1 MASLTSAGVSVT
13 VIDESQYTT
22 TATGT
27 VAYILVASAQDKL
40 NSSGSLATYT
50 TKANA
55 GTVFSIA
62 SQREL
67 IQYFGTP
74 TFQVDAADNA
84 LHGDE
89 RNEYGLLAA
98 YSALGAGGRVL
109 IQRADI
115 DLDQLKGTG
124 IRPTGTPVNG
134 TYWLDLD
141 NTDYGIYEW
150 KYEDGFVKQTITS
163 ISDTRLLTGAA
174 PSNSYGSVGT
184 YAINANSTSNPVY
197 YKSSVDNTW
206 VLVGSPEWEISQPAI
221 VGTASSPANLNIGQ
235 KLTINSTEITITG
248 TTVADAVQDI
258 NAVSIQGLLATVS
271 PIGQLELRIDNTAAS
286 SGNVLLPNGTLTIA
300 PGTTGPDAASELGL
314 LDQEGGSVSMVCPS
328 AYFGSYVNAPAWRS
342 TDIVPHP
349 YGSVW
354 VKTSA
359 KGSGANW
366 GLKRFSAA
374 LQSWEII
381 PTPLYQNDSSAILD
395 LDPAGGGGQLPIGT
409 IFIRYNLIS
418 STNSVVPRLT
428 FKLFIKQ
435 VVGALKVTGV
445 VPTSPLVFANNSSFM
460 MKVSVPGTVDQIETI
475 TLTGTT
481 SAAFVEAIQR
491 ARLPN
496 IAAFIEASGAISISH
511 LAGGTMKFTYLVGT
525 PLVVAGITA
534 GTQAACAQYVQM
546 QLSNSQYLASPFEPL
561 VYVPSHT
568 VPYSYA
574 PDGTL
579 WYSSDPTAVDIMIHD
594 GSGWKGYLT
603 VSNDARGNNLTN
615 TNPTGIIIA
624 STQPTSQTDS
634 SALVL
639 GDLWLDTSDLENYP
653 RIYRYYG
660 SSWTLIDNTDDTSSD
675 GIIFADARWAH
686 NETTDPVVGDMP
698 STTSTLLTSNYLDQ
712 DAPNYRLYPRG
723 ALLFNT
729 RRSGFNVKRFE
740 SNWFADAIS
749 PPAVLASWV
758 SQSGVN
764 AAGVPYFGHKAQRN
778 TVVEALAATVG
789 SSTTLREDQ
798 TSFNLIT
805 CPGYPEL
812 LSELVVLNN
821 DRKQTAFIIGDS
833 PLDLNSSSQS
843 LSNWSKNTQLS
854 VDNAI
859 GLSTHSE
866 YLGIYYPS
874 GYTVDLTGNGIVV
887 PPSHMMLR
895 TIIRSDNASYPWFAP
910 AGVRRGIIDNAQGI
924 GYIDRL
930 NDNQFVSIGL
940 TNTLRDILYENAINP
955 ITILPGTGI
964 VAYGQKTCTLVTS
977 SMDRVNVARL
987 VCYLRGVLDAVARP
1001 YIFEPNDSITRK
1013 QIQKSFESV
1022 LNDLIAKRGITDYA
1036 VRCDD
1041 SNNTSDRI
1049 ARNELW
1055 IDIAIEPTR
1064 AVEFVYIPIRLKNPG
1079 GIKAG

>member
-40 NSSGSLATYT
+40 NPSGSLATYT

-67 IQYFGTP
+67 IQYFGNP

-115 DLDQLKGTG
+115 DLNQLKGTG

-134 TYWLDLD
+134 TYWLDLN

-150 KYEDGFVKQTITS
+150 QDGGFAKQTITS
-163 ISDTRLLTGAA
+163 ITDTRLLTGSA
-174 PSNSYGSVGT
+174 PNNSYGKIGD
-184 YAINANSTSNPVY
+184 YAINAHSTSNPVY
-197 YKSSVDNTW
+197 YKTSVDNTW
-206 VLVGSPEWEISQPAI
+206 VLVGSSEWQMAHPTII
-221 VGTASSPANLNIGQ
+221 GTVSNPANLQIGQ
-235 KLTINSTEITITG
+235 KLTINSYEITITG
-248 TTVADAVQDI
+248 STVSAAVQDI
-258 NAVSIQGLLATVS
+258 NGVNIQGVLATES
-271 PIGQLELRIDNTAAS
+271 PTGELEIRINNTSAS
-286 SGNVLLPNGTLTIA
+286 SGNISLPDGILSISA
-300 PGTTGPDAASELGL
+300 GTTGPDAAIELGL
-314 LDQEGGSVSMVCPS
+314 LGLNGESVTMAAPV
-328 AYFGSYVNAPAWRS
+328 AYFGSYVEAPAWRD
-342 TDIVPHP
+342 TDVVPRPH
-349 YGSVW
+349 GSVW

-366 GLKRFSAA
+366 ALKKYSTA
-374 LQSWEII
+374 LKSWEIV
-381 PTPLYQNDSSAILD
+381 TVPLYVNDSSAILD

-409 IFIRYNLIS
+409 IFLRYNLIS
-418 STNSVVPRLT
+418 ATNSGLPQLT
-428 FKLFIKQ
+428 FKPLIKQ
-435 VVGALKVTGV
+435 VSGALKVTGV
-445 VPTSPLVFANNSSFM
+445 VPTQPLVFTNNTSFI
-460 MKVSVPGTVDQIETI
+460 MKVSVPGSVDVTATI
-475 TLTGTT
+475 TLNGTT
-481 SAAFVEAIQR
+481 SEAFVEAIQR

-511 LAGGTMKFTYLVGT
+511 LAGGTMKFIYLVGT
-525 PLVVAGITA
+525 PLVIAGITA

-546 QLSNSQYLASPFEPL
+546 QISNSQYLASPFEPL

-574 PDGTL
+574 ADGTL
-579 WYSSDPTAVDIMIHD
+579 WYNSDPTAVDIMIHD
-594 GSGWKGYLT
+594 GSGWKGYLNVT
-603 VSNDARGNNLTN
+603 NDARGYNLTN
-615 TNPTGIIIA
+615 TNPTGIIIS
-624 STQPTSQTDS
+624 STQPTAQTDS
-634 SALVL
+634 SALVP

-653 RIYRYYG
+653 RIYRYSG
-660 SSWTLIDNTDDTSSD
+660 AGWNLIDNNDDTSSD
-675 GIIFADARWAH
+675 GIIFADARWGD
-686 NETTDPVVGDMP
+686 NENIDPVVGDLP
-698 STTSTLLTSNYLDQ
+698 STSSTLLNSNYLDP

-729 RRSGFNVKRFE
+729 RRSGYNVKRFE
-740 SNWFADAIS
+740 SNWFSNYTPA
-749 PPAVLASWV
+749 PAVVSSWV

-764 AAGVPYFGHKAQRN
+764 AGGVPYFGHKAQRN

-789 SSTTLREDQ
+789 ASTSLREEQ
-798 TSFNLIT
+798 VSFNLIS

-833 PLDLNSSSQS
+833 PMDLGSSSQS
-843 LSNWSKNTQLS
+843 LLNWSKNANNS
-854 VDNAI
+854 VDNAV

-874 GYTVDLTGNGIVV
+874 GYTVDLKGNGIVV

-910 AGVRRGIIDNAQGI
+910 AGVRRGIVDNAQGI
-924 GYIDRL
+924 GYIDRM
-930 NDNQFVSIGL
+930 NDNRFVSIGL
-940 TNTLRDILYENAINP
+940 TNTLRDVLYENAINP
-955 ITILPGTGI
+955 ITVLPGTGI

-977 SMDRVNVARL
+977 SMDRVNVSRL

-1001 YIFEPNDSITRK
+1001 YIFEPNDAITRK

-1022 LNDLIAKRGITDYA
+1022 LNDLVAKRGITDYA

-1079 GIKAG
+1079 AIQAG